1 MHTAVRIYEMT
12 EDWDDTL
19 RTNLTDRFIP
29 ALERLP
35 GFVSYQAIEADR
47 RLFCS
52 VTVFDDRKGIEDS
65 NRLAAEYIQRNLADR
80 FPSAPEVTAGE
91 IRVSSGIQAPLRT

>member
-1 MHTAVRIYEMT
+1 MHTVVRIYEMS

-19 RTNLTDRFIP
+19 RTHLTDRFIP

-35 GFVSYQAIEADR
+35 GFVSYQVIEADR

-52 VTVFDDRKGIEDS
+52 ITVFEDRSGIMAS
-65 NRLAAEYIQRNLADR
+65 NQLAAEYIQRNLAGR
-80 FPSAPEVTAGE
+80 FPSAPEITAGE
-91 IRVSSGIQAPLRT
+91 IRASSGVRATLPP